1 VALGTYRLLDLVPKG
16 RDEGKLSFTM
26 AWVRHHDRYGD
37 GYLADA
43 SRPYWP
49 ENAVPKS

>member
-1 VALGTYRLLDLVPKG
+1 LA
-16 RDEGKLSFTM
+16 FTM
-26 AWVRHHDRYGD
+26 SWVRHHDRYSD

-49 ENAVPKS
+49 ASMIEAAESARKNQ